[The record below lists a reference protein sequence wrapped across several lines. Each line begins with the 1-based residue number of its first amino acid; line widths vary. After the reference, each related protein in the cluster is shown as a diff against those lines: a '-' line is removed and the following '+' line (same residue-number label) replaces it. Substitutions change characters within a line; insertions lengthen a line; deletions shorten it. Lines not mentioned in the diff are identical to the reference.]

1 MCATMVLGTTVTA
14 VAAPSNDDYKN
25 AETILKQYIAD
36 KGNIIGEYDAKKEN
50 VKFTTEY
57 VKKDPVNNTVY
68 TISYSYAFTGSED
81 SYVKI
86 NSDGKALTK
95 VTDEVDASLDTAN
108 HKITASSLG
117 NGNVIK
123 VIEDGKL
130 FYVKEDT
137 SDLPHVIADGEYV
150 LNASV
155 TTGATVAANT
165 KVYTLTQ
172 FDGKATGTI
181 NYGVD
186 ANFVDEY
193 GVDPDGYINLVAG
206 SVSYKLSGKVADVY
220 WVALSAPSLT
230 LKTDVANA
238 LVAGTIT
245 KSAAAVNVSVYKTV
259 ATDNKTYGV
268 NEVQYGFQKL
278 IYVTADVASHA
289 VTFKTDWLSQS
300 SAKAA
305 NAVYL
310 LNKDIP
316 TYTEYFQKIGS
327 VYKVSD
333 LANDKFTTNYVVSG
347 TYIFDVADVAGATDN
362 AGQADADKTTDS
374 TSSPKTGDVAPIAA
388 LCNSFWKVWKYMEL
402 TRYV

>member
-1 MCATMVLGTTVTA
+1 MCATMVLGTAVTA

-278 IYVTADVASHA
+278 IYVIADVASHA

-333 LANDKFTTNYVVSG
+333 LADDKFTTNYVVSG